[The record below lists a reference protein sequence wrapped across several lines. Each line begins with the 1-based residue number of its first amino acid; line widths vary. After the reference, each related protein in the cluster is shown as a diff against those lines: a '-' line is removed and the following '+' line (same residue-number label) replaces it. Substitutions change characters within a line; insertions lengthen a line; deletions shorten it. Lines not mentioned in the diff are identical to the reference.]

1 MTDLEKAKDIL
12 AQGHSVVAINGE
24 TTYISDGKGISP
36 LIQLISN
43 CVSLEGFSVAD
54 KIVGKAA
61 AMLFVKLKVK
71 ELYAEVLSDAGE
83 NILKKHKIQ
92 YNFNIKT
99 DKIINRTGDD
109 ICPMERCVKD
119 IDDIEQAYQALKI
132 QLEKLK
138 NK

>member
-1 MTDLEKAKDIL
+1 M
-12 AQGHSVVAINGE
+12 
-24 TTYISDGKGISP
+24 
-36 LIQLISN
+36 
-43 CVSLEGFSVAD
+43 SLEGFFVAD

-71 ELYAEVLSDAGE
+71 ELYAEVLSESGE
-83 NILKKHKIQ
+83 KTLKKYKIQ

-99 DKIINRTGDD
+99 DKIINRTGED
-109 ICPMERCVKD
+109 ICPMEKCVKD
-119 IDDIEQAYQALKI
+119 IDDIEQAYQALKN